1 MDVCAG
7 GSTTGGS
14 VTFDNHHN
22 EDCTITGLQSLLN
35 CGGSFV
41 VPAKGS
47 MTCTVLSNATKGTYP
62 YTASCC
68 RKKTNPS
75 IVYQ

>member
-7 GSTTGGS
+7 GTVNGTS
-14 VTFDNHHN
+14 VTFNNNHD
-22 EDCTITGLQSLLN
+22 EACTITGLQSLLS
-35 CGGSFV
+35 CGSSFV

-47 MTCTVLSNATKGTYP
+47 LTCNILSNATKGTYP

-68 RKKTNPS
+68 KKRTNPS
-75 IVYQ
+75 IIYQ

>member
-7 GSTTGGS
+7 GTTTGGS
-14 VTFDNHHN
+14 VTFENHNN
-22 EDCTITGLQSLLN
+22 EECTITGLGSLLN
-35 CGGSFV
+35 CGSPFI

-47 MTCTVLSNATKGTYP
+47 MTCTVLSNATKATYP